1 MSKITYIIE
10 DLRNIEDLTGHAQ
23 EVPAYI
29 RLT

>member
-10 DLRNIEDLTGHAQ
+10 DLRNIEDLTGPAQ

-29 RLT
+29 RLP